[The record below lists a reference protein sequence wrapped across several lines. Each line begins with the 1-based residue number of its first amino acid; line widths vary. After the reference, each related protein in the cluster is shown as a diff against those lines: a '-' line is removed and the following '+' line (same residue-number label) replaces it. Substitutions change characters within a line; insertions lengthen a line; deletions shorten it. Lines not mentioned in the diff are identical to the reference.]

1 MAFEPETRSETAI
14 LLRANGRAKGQR
26 PRYRRAR
33 FNLVSYDG
41 DPSQYLE
48 VRSACDLF
56 DMTGVVTEPS
66 RYRGLIERF
75 EYFDDTHPFRELHDF
90 SDSGL

>member
-1 MAFEPETRSETAI
+1 MAFEPETRLETAI
-14 LLRANGRAKGQR
+14 FIRTNGRAKGQK
-26 PRYRRAR
+26 PKYRRAR
-33 FNLVSYDG
+33 FNLVSYDN

-56 DMTGVVTEPS
+56 DVAGPVAES
-66 RYRGLIERF
+66 DRNRGLIEKV
-75 EYFDDTHPFRELHDF
+75 EYFDDMHPFRELHDF